1 MRAIW
6 KGHIRFSL
14 VTIPVRIYSA
24 IETTEIV
31 RFNQLHKKDNGRI
44 GYEKKCKKCGE
55 AVSNDEIVKG
65 YEYEPDQYVLIDEDD
80 FSQLRLKS
88 TRIIEI
94 EGFVDQSEVHPTLF
108 DAPYFAGPD
117 GPVAAKAYGLLTET
131 LRNSGKMGIGRV
143 VLRDRESVMLLAP
156 QKDGSLDGLLLYKL
170 RFPNEVRKMEDVPQL
185 DEVTV
190 DKAQLKLAETLVD
203 SMTVAFSDLTLEDR
217 YKDALDEMV
226 KAKVEGKQ
234 VVTVEEEEAPVVDIM
249 TALKQSIE
257 QAKRETKPMAKATG
271 KAAKAVAEADEDT
284 AAEAGSKSAAKSGKA
299 SKAPSTRARKKA
311 G

>member
-24 IETTEIV
+24 IETSEVI
-31 RFNQLHKKDNGRI
+31 RFNQLHKEDYGRI
-44 GYEKKCKKCGE
+44 GYDKKCKKCNE
-55 AVSNDEIVKG
+55 TVSSAEIVKG
-65 YEYEPDQYVLIDEDD
+65 YEYEPDQYVLITDED
-80 FSQLRLKS
+80 FSKLRLKS

-117 GPVAAKAYGLLTET
+117 GPVAAKAYGLLTAT
-131 LRNSGKMGIGRV
+131 LRDSGKMGIGRV
-143 VLRDRESVMLLAP
+143 VLRDRESVMMLAP
-156 QKDGSLDGLLLYKL
+156 HGDGLLLYKL
-170 RFPNEVRKMEDVPQL
+170 RYPDEVRQVEDVPQL

-190 DKAQLKLAETLVD
+190 DTDQLKLAHTLVD
-203 SMTVAFSDLTLEDR
+203 SMTVSFGDLQLEDR
-217 YKDALDEMV
+217 YKDALREMV
-226 KAKVEGKQ
+226 VAKVEGKE

-257 QAKRETKPMAKATG
+257 QAKSAKKPMAKAKG
-271 KAAKAVAEADEDT
+271 KANEASGDASEDAAATKKAA
-284 AAEAGSKSAAKSGKA
+284 SG
-299 SKAPSTRARKKA
+299 ARKKA